1 MNTLFQDIIQA
12 FGWSILNSIWQ
23 SGIIYVL
30 LLIFMVSFP
39 KLKAV
44 YRHNL
49 SYASLILMFSWFVY
63 TFISRITEVNKSVK
77 SGVDLSMYELGS
89 FAQNLPETFSEKAE
103 SYFPIIVPIYIL
115 GIIFQLFIVA
125 KSYFFLEKIKKNELS
140 AVPQN
145 WLNQFNEIKKSL
157 KLNKKIQFHLSGLIT
172 VPIVIGYIKP
182 IVLFPFALVNHL
194 EEEQVEA
201 ILIHELSHI
210 RRNDYLLNIIK
221 TCVETVLF
229 FNPFVW
235 LTSRFIQIE
244 REHACDDLVVK
255 FSGKPLSYAHAL
267 LKLELL
273 QQDESNPTFSLAATG
288 SNYHL
293 YQRIK
298 RITNMKTNY
307 LNVKQQLAALTLA
320 LGGLLSVAWTHPAI
334 KEKAQA
340 LSVNLAEITFIAP
353 KPAEVPASKVSN
365 NNNTPIVVALN
376 SPIGLLEI
384 NKEVEDLKVKRPLR
398 IDFIK
403 LVPAIPAINNIA
415 DLDFKNSSFIFRK
428 VDSID
433 YNPTRL
439 EGKEFFKTHVSKT
452 QNLNKNI
459 HDLLDRININEEEKT
474 NYRLLINEFT
484 ENLENSGRVRVGK
497 VHTFNNH
504 QQNED
509 GKNETAQ
516 PKKLF
521 LTAKKTI
528 PGKPISI
535 NIRLLDSTKNVT
547 IKADSVNFHAMSR
560 FSEVKSVNNENVNS
574 IKPEEISNIKINS
587 KEKQIEFVLKNGE
600 VKIFDVLVTGI
611 NKVQGVDASLEN
623 SSVDKIST
631 VTVRGY
637 PLLNN

>member
-39 KLKAV
+39 KFKAV

-63 TFISRITEVNKSVK
+63 TFISRLTEVNKSVK

-89 FAQNLPETFSEKAE
+89 FAQNLPETFTEKAE

-115 GIIFQLFIVA
+115 GIIFQLFIVV

-172 VPIVIGYIKP
+172 VPIVIGYLKP
-182 IVLFPFALVNHL
+182 IVLFPIALVNHL

-273 QQDESNPTFSLAATG
+273 QQEESNPTFSLAATG

-320 LGGLLSVAWTHPAI
+320 LGGLLSVAWTHPTI
-334 KEKAQA
+334 KEKAKE

-353 KPAEVPASKVSN
+353 KSADVPVSKGLNKN
-365 NNNTPIVVALN
+365 NPPIVVALN

-384 NKEVEDLKVKRPLR
+384 NKEVEELKVKRPSR

-403 LVPAIPAINNIA
+403 LAPAINNIG
-415 DLDFKNSSFIFRK
+415 DLDFKNSSFIFKK

-439 EGKEFFKTHVSKT
+439 EGKVFFKTSASKT
-452 QNLNKNI
+452 QNLKKNI

-484 ENLENSGRVRVGK
+484 DNLENSDRIRVGK

-509 GKNETAQ
+509 GNNEASQ

-547 IKADSVNFHAMSR
+547 IKADSVNFHAISHLAQ
-560 FSEVKSVNNENVNS
+560 VKPLNNENVNS

-600 VKIFDVLVTGI
+600 VKKFDVLVTGI
-611 NKVQGVDASLEN
+611 NKIQGVDASLEN
-623 SSVDKIST
+623 SPVDKIST